1 MQRFEDVC
9 RYRRCYVSARIPV
22 FVSAPTALSAE
33 QQMSYDFII
42 DLLANEHFEHRAL
55 GRTDYG
61 VDSPLKEVYSIA
73 RHCSGGV
80 ILGYE
85 QMSASKVQSKPGT
98 SASATLRN
106 MSFPT
111 PWNNLEAGVLFGLR
125 LPLLVFR
132 QDGIQGGVFDAGVT
146 DVFIQRLPVGMPDVE
161 TASQIGIVVKH
172 WASNVRQNYRSY

>member
-1 MQRFEDVC
+1 M
-9 RYRRCYVSARIPV
+9 SARIPV
-22 FVSAPTALSAE
+22 FVSAPTALSAD
-33 QQMSYDFII
+33 QQASYDFIVE
-42 DLLANEHFEHRAL
+42 LLAGEHFEHRAL

-85 QMSASKVQSKPGT
+85 QMRAAKVQAKPGT

-106 MSFPT
+106 VSFPT

-132 QDGIQGGVFDAGVT
+132 QDGVRGGVFDEGVA
-146 DVFIQRLPVGMPDVE
+146 DVFIQRLPVGIPDSE
-161 TASQIGIVVKH
+161 AASEIEIVVKH
-172 WASNVRQNYRSY
+172 WAGSVRQNYRSY